1 MNFETDRWPAG
12 NPETGYLNVDGS
24 PTKTQVLQSRRLDET
39 ADLWYLSFGKR
50 MGEELYNIHV
60 DRECMT
66 NLINDKEKSSLV
78 DELRLLLL
86 SKLKEQEDPRV
97 LGNGDI
103 FDSYMYMGKERN
115 VWNRMRKG
123 EKIKLGFVNETD
135 FEPCASGLDIS
146 WK

>member
-1 MNFETDRWPAG
+1 
-12 NPETGYLNVDGS
+12 
-24 PTKTQVLQSRRLDET
+24 
-39 ADLWYLSFGKR
+39 
-50 MGEELYNIHV
+50 
-60 DRECMT
+60 MT

>member
-1 MNFETDRWPAG
+1 MIGKERHDVGRPNDQGYPIRGIIKGDFLYLMNFETDRWPAG

-66 NLINDKEKSSLV
+66 NLINDKENLP
-78 DELRLLLL
+78 LLM
-86 SKLKEQEDPRV
+86 
-97 LGNGDI
+97 N
-103 FDSYMYMGKERN
+103 
-115 VWNRMRKG
+115 
-123 EKIKLGFVNETD
+123 
-135 FEPCASGLDIS
+135 
-146 WK
+146 